1 MGVLKTTRCDMF
13 NVSKQK
19 ELRKDLRGNLTYPE
33 FVLWQVIRGKS
44 LGVKFRR
51 QHGVGRYIVDFS
63 APEIS
68 LVVELDGESHFSETG
83 KVADEIRTEFLC
95 DSGMKVIRFT
105 NLQVMQEL
113 PEVLEHLRCEIARRK
128 TILTF

>member
-1 MGVLKTTRCDMF
+1 MF
-13 NVSKQK
+13 NNSKQK

-33 FVLWQVIRGKS
+33 FVLWQAVRCKA

-51 QHGVGRYIVDFS
+51 QHGIGRYIVDFY
-63 APEIS
+63 AGEVR
-68 LVVELDGESHFSETG
+68 LVVELDGESHFSEEG
-83 KVADEIRTEFLC
+83 MAADKIRTDFLC

-113 PEVLEHLRCEIARRK
+113 PEVLEHLRCEIVRRK
-128 TILTF
+128 TMLTF